1 MSTVAQVPT
10 IQSNLEHA
18 TTPDRWPAL
27 DGLRGLMTVGVLLA
41 HVHYSWLPGSIL
53 FMDSF
58 FMMSSFFITR
68 LLLKDWRRNGR
79 LRLGNFYLRRAKR
92 LFPALV
98 LMVAFVW
105 AVDST
110 VRPPGEPAYLH
121 IWGALFYF
129 GNWLRAFGIPHNPLL
144 GHTWSLS
151 IEEQFYALWPL
162 LFWAGLVFSGRC
174 HIKSES
180 SSDGPEVNTRFWLVA
195 LLGVAA
201 LTVVWRAHLALSGA
215 PYWRL
220 YNGTDMR
227 LDSLSIGAA
236 LAISFRSAFAQKL
249 GRILCAPWLVWVM
262 LIVMMAAVTTVDVR
276 WMNWYIW
283 QEPLC
288 VLLSAGLLI
297 ALLQTPH
304 RWGLKF
310 LFQNRVSLYLGSI
323 CYGLYLW
330 HYPLIEL
337 SREMLHWSPAKVL
350 LICGPATVIL
360 ASLSYFLVELPALG
374 GRKGSAR

>member
-1 MSTVAQVPT
+1 
-10 IQSNLEHA
+10 
-18 TTPDRWPAL
+18 
-27 DGLRGLMTVGVLLA
+27 MTVGVVLW
-41 HVHYSWLPGSIL
+41 HVHFSWVPGAIL

-68 LLLKDWRRNGR
+68 LLLKDWGRNGR
-79 LRLGNFYLRRAKR
+79 LRLGNFYLRRGKR

-105 AVDST
+105 AVDSS
-110 VRPPGEPAYLH
+110 VRPPGEPAHLH

-129 GNWLRAFGIPHNPLL
+129 GNWLRAFGVPHNPIL

-162 LFWAGLVFSGRC
+162 LFWAGLALTGRRDAQ
-174 HIKSES
+174 SDS
-180 SSDGPEVNTRFWLVA
+180 SRLAPEVNTRFWLFA

-201 LTVVWRAHLALSGA
+201 VTIVWRAHLALTGA

-236 LAISFRSAFAQKL
+236 LAIGFRSDFVQKL
-249 GRILCAPWLVWVM
+249 GRILAAPWLVWVM
-262 LIVMMAAVTTVDVR
+262 LILMMAAVFTVDVR
-276 WMNWYIW
+276 WMEWYVW
-283 QEPLC
+283 QQPLC
-288 VLLSAGLLI
+288 VLLSAALLM

-330 HYPLIEL
+330 HYPLIAL
-337 SREMLHWSPAKVL
+337 SEKLFHWQPLTVL
-350 LICGPATVIL
+350 LICGPATLIL
-360 ASLSYFLVELPALG
+360 ASLSFYLVELPALG
-374 GRKGSAR
+374 GRTGSAR